1 MTKSHPSRVTAALL
15 ARLAWAATPLAV
27 AVLIG
32 ALAWAGQPPAEA
44 RTAAAPDGQTVP
56 TVTPTPTPPR
66 SAPDDTPPP
75 SQPTDTPQPGQPT
88 DTPRPGQPTD
98 TPAPPG
104 HPTSTPPPA
113 PDAPPTAT
121 PLPPALAP
129 AAPVAPGRCWAVPTP
144 GFAPVR
150 RPALAFEAQSDEVL
164 IVPGQT
170 LHLRLLV
177 ANRSNAVVRNVVVC
191 NPLVAALRPAQP
203 VASQGAVRLEPE
215 GLIAELGDLAP
226 GREAQ
231 VSVTLAVPADYPLGS
246 VIENQAWLFAEG
258 QQASTGLWTWALPPA
273 WLPPTGRN

>member
-1 MTKSHPSRVTAALL
+1 MTKRNRSDAAGLL
-15 ARLAWAATPLAV
+15 LVRLAWAATSLAV
-27 AVLIG
+27 FVLIV
-32 ALAWAGQPPAEA
+32 ALVLAGQPAAEA

-56 TVTPTPTPPR
+56 TVTPTPTRPGQVPG
-66 SAPDDTPPP
+66 DTPTPA
-75 SQPTDTPQPGQPT
+75 QPTETPQPGQPT
-88 DTPRPGQPTD
+88 DTPVPPGQPTP
-98 TPAPPG
+98 TPL
-104 HPTSTPPPA
+104 PPPN
-113 PDAPPTAT
+113 APPTAT

-129 AAPVAPGRCWAVPTP
+129 VAPVVPGRCWAVPTP

-150 RPALAFEAQSDEVL
+150 QASLAFEAQSDETL

-177 ANRSNAVVRNVVVC
+177 TNRGSAAVRNVVIC
-191 NPLVAALRPAQP
+191 NPLVSALRPAQP
-203 VASQGAVRLEPE
+203 EASQGAVRLEPE
-215 GLIAELGDLAP
+215 GLIAELGDLAA

-231 VSVTLAVPADYPLGS
+231 VTVALTVPADYPLGG